1 MVIMKNEI
9 KNQSNNFASFT
20 SVSPNATDLQSNVK
34 GGRTSSDKKD
44 AGNNEWSSVP
54 LTYDKEDSTQKK
66 EKTATNNQ
74 WCSTSK

>member
-1 MVIMKNEI
+1 MKNEI
-9 KNQSNNFASFT
+9 KTESNNFASFT
-20 SVSPNATDLQSNVK
+20 SVSTNATNLQSNVT

-54 LTYDKEDSTQKK
+54 LTYDKEDSTEKK